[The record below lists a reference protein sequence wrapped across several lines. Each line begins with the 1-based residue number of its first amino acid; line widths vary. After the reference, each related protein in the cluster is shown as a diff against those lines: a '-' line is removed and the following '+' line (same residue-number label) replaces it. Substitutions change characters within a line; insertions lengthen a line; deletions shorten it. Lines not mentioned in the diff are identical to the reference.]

1 VTKHECEKQDKGIEN
16 EGTMGNQESHWD
28 SFLGHEGV
36 RARFRRAIEQGRL
49 GGAYLLVGEPGV
61 GKRTFALKLAQALLC
76 SATPDDSVDA
86 CGTCPSCQQVAAG
99 SNPDLIRVACPEDR
113 ANIPIKLLVGPP
125 ENRMREGFCYDISLK
140 PYFGGRKVGIIEDAD
155 RLEPEGA
162 NSLLKTL
169 EEPPPGVVL
178 LLLATSLQRQLPTI
192 RSRCQIVQFS
202 RLTTPQVARIL
213 ADQQLVES
221 QAMIPKLAEL
231 SEGSLVRALEML
243 DPPLLEFRGEFLNT
257 LSSRN
262 WDGQQAAKDVVG
274 FVEKVSKDTPPRRR
288 RLRQLIGVATTY
300 YREQLRILHGL
311 DPTADDVVTQ
321 AAQLGARNPRLDT
334 FQVTECLQRCLEA
347 ENQVAANANLST
359 LTESWLDDLCRLVT
373 SDGPRQT
380 HPEA

>member
-1 VTKHECEKQDKGIEN
+1 MTSQRNHW
-16 EGTMGNQESHWD
+16 EG
-28 SFLGHEGV
+28 FLGHEGV

-61 GKRTFALKLAQALLC
+61 GKRTFALKLAQGLLC
-76 SATPDDSVDA
+76 ETTPDDSMDA
-86 CGTCPSCQQVAAG
+86 CGICPSCQQVAAG

-125 ENRMREGFCYDISLK
+125 ENRLREGFCYDISLK
-140 PYFGGRKVGIIEDAD
+140 PYYGRRKVGIIEDAD

-202 RLTTPQVARIL
+202 RLTTAQVARIL
-213 ADQQLVES
+213 ADQHLVEN
-221 QAMIPKLAEL
+221 QTMFPKLAEL

-243 DPPLLEFRGEFLNT
+243 DPPLLEFRSEFLET

-262 WDGQQAAKDVVG
+262 WDGQQAAKVLVG
-274 FVEKVSKDTPPRRR
+274 FVEAAGKESPPRRR

-300 YREQLRILHGL
+300 YREQLRLLHGL
-311 DPTADDVVTQ
+311 DPTADEVVTR
-321 AAQLGARNPRLDT
+321 AAQLGAKNSRLDT
-334 FQVTECLQRCLEA
+334 SVVTESLQRCLEA
-347 ENQVAANANLST
+347 ESQVDANANLST
-359 LTESWLDDLCRLVT
+359 LIDSWLDDLCRLAS
-373 SDGPRQT
+373 SDSPPTPAGRR
-380 HPEA
+380 